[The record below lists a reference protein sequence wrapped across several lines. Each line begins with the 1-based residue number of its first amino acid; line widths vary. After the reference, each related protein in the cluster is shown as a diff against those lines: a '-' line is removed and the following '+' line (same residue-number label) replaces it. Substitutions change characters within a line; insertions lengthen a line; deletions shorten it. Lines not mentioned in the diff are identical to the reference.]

1 MHDPAI
7 DRIRAFLASRPR
19 STELSERRRRLEMLG
34 EQSRVPADV
43 HIAPVDANGV
53 SAEWTCTPT
62 AEPSRVLLFLHGGG
76 YISGS
81 ITSHRAMV
89 AEAGRRASARTLAL
103 GYRLAPEHRFPAALE
118 DALIG
123 YRYVL
128 AQGVE
133 PANVIIAG
141 DSAGGGLTIAA
152 MVELRKAG
160 AALPGCAWCISP
172 WVDLSLTGES
182 MTSKD
187 GVDPIIHKPYLQE
200 LATSYLDGAD
210 PDDPR
215 ASPLHADLA
224 GLPPL
229 LIQCGSAET
238 LLDDAVRLAAKAARA
253 DVSVTLEIYP
263 EMVHVWPL
271 FYQELAAGRRALD
284 AAGRFIHET
293 LADAAQEA
301 VAGQGPARA

>member
-1 MHDPAI
+1 MHDPGI

-19 STELSERRRRLEMLG
+19 STELMERRRRLEMLG

-43 HIAPVDANGV
+43 HIEPVDANSV
-53 SAEWTCTPT
+53 PAEWTWTPS
-62 AEPSRVLLFLHGGG
+62 ADPNRVLLFIHGGG

-81 ITSHRAMV
+81 IISHRAMV
-89 AEAGRRASARTLAL
+89 AEAGRRAEARTLAL
-103 GYRLAPEHRFPAALE
+103 GYRLAPEHRFPAAL
-118 DALIG
+118 DDVLTG

-128 AQGVE
+128 AQGID

-141 DSAGGGLTIAA
+141 DSAGGGMTIAA
-152 MVELRKAG
+152 MVEMRKAG
-160 AALPGCAWCISP
+160 TALPGCAWCISP
-172 WVDLSLTGES
+172 WVDLALTGAS
-182 MTSKD
+182 MTNKD
-187 GVDPIIHKPYLQE
+187 SVDPIIHKPYLQE
-200 LATSYLDGAD
+200 LAASYLDGAD

-238 LLDDAVRLAAKAARA
+238 LLDDAIRLAAKAATA

-263 EMVHVWPL
+263 EMIHVWPL
-271 FYQELAAGRRALD
+271 FYQELAAGQRALD
-284 AAGRFIHET
+284 AAGRFIRAA
-293 LADAAQEA
+293 LADSAAET
-301 VAGQGPARA
+301 